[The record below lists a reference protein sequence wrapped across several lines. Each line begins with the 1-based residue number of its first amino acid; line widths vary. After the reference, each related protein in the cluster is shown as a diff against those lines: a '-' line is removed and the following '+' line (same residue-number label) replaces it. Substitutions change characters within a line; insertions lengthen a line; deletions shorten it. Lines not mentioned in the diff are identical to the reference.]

1 MNGKELK
8 EYDYRLSLQSID
20 HLSVD
25 GDLILNDIVS
35 EWEEYG
41 QNITVFFSALGRQI
55 LCQSMMERMVNW
67 TLSTF
72 SQSLMRREFP
82 LDLRLAKN
90 CSFMAHRRRR
100 DEDSW

>member
-35 EWEEYG
+35 EREEYG

-55 LCQSMMERMVNW
+55 LCQSMDGWKEG
-67 TLSTF
+67 LIGHY
-72 SQSLMRREFP
+72 P
-82 LDLRLAKN
+82 LLAN
-90 CSFMAHRRRR
+90 PL
-100 DEDSW
+100 